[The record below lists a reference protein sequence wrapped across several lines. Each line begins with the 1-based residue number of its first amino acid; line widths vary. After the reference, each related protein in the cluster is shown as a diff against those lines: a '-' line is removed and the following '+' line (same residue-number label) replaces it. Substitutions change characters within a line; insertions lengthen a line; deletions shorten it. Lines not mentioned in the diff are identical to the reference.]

1 MNAIIDITKFAVI
14 DEIALQ
20 KTRYLRKCYSFSQVN
35 GEKEDVSCTYLRRLV
50 CERNEEVPER
60 ISQVFSDLGRVHLT
74 GQNDVQTIGSTRAHI
89 SQLIWARMC
98 VAAYYYFHEEVVW
111 QKLLF
116 RKMEERIQVPEL
128 AADVQSAKALIDEHY
143 RERALLSGTA
153 PTISAEPEIAA
164 PVSAGKPRPNPKEV
178 FHSRYNDTDDYHHLK
193 TFLEQEK
200 AECSDAEWARY
211 ALTIYNHRKVLI
223 DPPATFRKWL
233 TIFCDMFGRQVKYQ
247 DPNKLNR
254 TKSKKSI
261 ESFLL

>member
-1 MNAIIDITKFAVI
+1 MQNHVD
-14 DEIALQ
+14 
-20 KTRYLRKCYSFSQVN
+20 FSRF
-35 GEKEDVSCTYLRRLV
+35 SIL
-50 CERNEEVPER
+50 NEEVLKKTRRLGKYYAYRQIDYQKVELSLFYLWKLIPERNDEAIGR
-60 ISQVFSDLGRVHLT
+60 ISQIFSEVT
-74 GQNDVQTIGSTRAHI
+74 KEQNAQI
-89 SQLIWARMC
+89 IWARMC

-143 RERALLSGTA
+143 REQSLLSGTA

-200 AECSDAEWARY
+200 TECSDAEWARY
-211 ALTIYNHRKVLI
+211 ALTIYNHRRVLI